1 MSYRILGLDW
11 FDVLVHGAVTLALG
25 IGVDSMFLGPTS
37 DFAMGVLLASSLG
50 VLGWRRK
57 RALALGAEP
66 TDSGRW
72 EAVEARM
79 GEVDHLEQRVM
90 ELEERLD
97 FTERMLAQARERDQ
111 ARLPGS

>member
-1 MSYRILGLDW
+1 MSYKILGLDW
-11 FDVLVHGAVTLALG
+11 FDVLVHGAVTIALG
-25 IGVDSMFLGPTS
+25 IGVDSMMLGPIG
-37 DFAMGVLLASSLG
+37 DFAMGVLLAGSLG

-57 RALALGAEP
+57 RALAATALP
-66 TDSGRW
+66 TESGRW

-79 GEVDHLEQRVM
+79 AEVDHLEQRVM

-97 FTERMLAQARERDQ
+97 FTERMLAQARDRDQ